1 MAAML
6 SSNFA
11 FAFGSRVLKKKSTT
25 NSGAKK
31 RVPVTRV
38 VASKAFNEDGFSVG
52 AIAKSLGVAA
62 SLASTLPAV
71 ADEIEL
77 QAAAESAVEL
87 TTGAAE
93 ATASAADAA
102 PAAAAD
108 ATAAADAVAASAAD
122 AAAAASDAVATAA
135 DAATAAASDA
145 VATAAD
151 AATAAAATLV
161 SKFGG
166 IGGGVSGALSG
177 ATAKLGGLS
186 GAASGALGGFTGSAS
201 DALGG
206 AASKLSGSVSGALG
220 GAASGFGGT
229 VSGAAK
235 SALPV
240 LGGAAKAFG
249 DDAQVVGK
257 VFGDGAGAVSSGLGA
272 AGAVA
277 SQAGTSV
284 TSFVGAR
291 ATQVTSATGFVA
303 KTLESA
309 LPPELAD
316 VIALASRDSDV
327 AVAVAVAVVG
337 LPVALY
343 AAVGAIRGYAGNV
356 NAFVLDEQLTKNGK
370 AFLID
375 TRSELDRVTDGVPD
389 LRGPARSK
397 AAAIA
402 VETLDE
408 SVRKR
413 TKNARLLELEIAAKK
428 VTAVTSGNAVVY
440 GTYWGF
446 PKS

>member
-1 MAAML
+1 M
-6 SSNFA
+6 
-11 FAFGSRVLKKKSTT
+11 
-25 NSGAKK
+25 
-31 RVPVTRV
+31 
-38 VASKAFNEDGFSVG
+38 
-52 AIAKSLGVAA
+52 
-62 SLASTLPAV
+62 
-71 ADEIEL
+71 
-77 QAAAESAVEL
+77 
-87 TTGAAE
+87 
-93 ATASAADAA
+93 
-102 PAAAAD
+102 
-108 ATAAADAVAASAAD
+108 
-122 AAAAASDAVATAA
+122 
-135 DAATAAASDA
+135 
-145 VATAAD
+145 
-151 AATAAAATLV
+151 
-161 SKFGG
+161 
-166 IGGGVSGALSG
+166 SGALSG

-327 AVAVAVAVVG
+327 AVALAVAVVG

>member
-102 PAAAAD
+102 PAAAA
-108 ATAAADAVAASAAD
+108 ADAVAASAA
-122 AAAAASDAVATAA
+122 AAA
-135 DAATAAASDA
+135 AAASDA

-166 IGGGVSGALSG
+166 IGGGVTGALSG

-235 SALPV
+235 YSLPV

-303 KTLESA
+303 KTLKSA

-327 AVAVAVAVVG
+327 AVALAVAVVG

>member
-87 TTGAAE
+87 TAGAAE

-108 ATAAADAVAASAAD
+108 ATTAAADAVAASAA
-122 AAAAASDAVATAA
+122 AAA
-135 DAATAAASDA
+135 AAASDA

-303 KTLESA
+303 KTLKSA

-327 AVAVAVAVVG
+327 AVALAVAVVG

>member
-122 AAAAASDAVATAA
+122 AAAASAA
-135 DAATAAASDA
+135 AAAAAASDA

-327 AVAVAVAVVG
+327 AVALAVAVVG